1 MEALLQQRPSGK
13 VIWLYGL
20 SGAGKSTLAG
30 LLKTQLQEAGHA
42 VVILDGDRL
51 RSGMNRDLS
60 FSVEDRAENVRR
72 TAEMACV
79 LAEQEVISICALITP
94 LAAHRQLARAIV
106 GPAYME
112 VLVDCSLE
120 ECRRRDVKGLYCLSE
135 QQKLKQFTGVD
146 AAFEPD
152 YQSDLVIHTAHT
164 TPAEASAQLFHFV
177 QARLGACWTV
187 APETTLYK

>member
-1 MEALLQQRPSGK
+1 MDALLQQHAGGK

-30 LLKTQLQEAGHA
+30 LLKTQLQEAGYPA
-42 VVILDGDRL
+42 VILDGDRL
-51 RSGMNRDLS
+51 RAGMNRDLA

-72 TAEMACV
+72 TAEMAMV
-79 LAEQEVISICALITP
+79 LAEQEIISICALITP
-94 LAAHRQLARAIV
+94 LAAHRQLARAIA
-106 GPAYME
+106 GQAYME

-164 TPAEASAQLFHFV
+164 TPAEAAAQLFRFV
-177 QARLGACWTV
+177 QARLGAGFTV
-187 APETTLYK
+187 AMPR

>member
-1 MEALLQQRPSGK
+1 MEALLQQHPSGK
-13 VIWLYGL
+13 VVWLYGL
-20 SGAGKSTLAG
+20 SGAGKSTLAN
-30 LLKTQLQEAGHA
+30 LLKVQLQEAGYPA
-42 VVILDGDRL
+42 VILDGDRL
-51 RSGMNRDLS
+51 RGGMNRDLS

-79 LAEQEVISICALITP
+79 LAEQDIISICALITP
-94 LAAHRQLARAIV
+94 LTAHRQLARAIA

-152 YQSDLVIHTAHT
+152 YQSDLVINTALT
-164 TPAEASAQLFHFV
+164 TPAAASDQLFRFV
-177 QARLGACWTV
+177 KARLGACWTV
-187 APETTLYK
+187 APGVMPYK